1 MINFRQETLA
11 ERVIIKP
18 LVEKTSKGG
27 IVLARSE
34 RDQAV
39 NSDQGTIVM
48 IGPLAWY
55 DLPSKPDLKP
65 GDTVYYSKYGAKM
78 LKPEGCEDFYM
89 LCNDKDIL
97 VGFTKE
103 TPNG

>member
-11 ERVIIKP
+11 ERVIVKP

-27 IVLARSE
+27 IVIARSE
-34 RDQAV
+34 RDQAI

-55 DLPSKPDLKP
+55 DLPSKPDLKI
-65 GDTVYYSKYGAKM
+65 GDHVYYSKYGAKS
-78 LKPEGCEDFYM
+78 LKPDGCEDFYM
-89 LCNDKDIL
+89 ILNDKDVL